1 MIWLGVAACLVI
13 SFMFSGIEAGI
24 LSVNRVRLRHR
35 VKLQDRSAIV
45 LQRLLAQPG
54 RLLVTVLLVTNFMNI
69 CALTLVTQEWVP
81 RFGVSGY
88 ALAGIVAL
96 PIYLFGLELL
106 PKSLFRRFPYRALAA
121 LSQPLRLA
129 DLLLSPVLNAGAGLL
144 QLWDLRE
151 ADEPRKLFVARED
164 FKYLTIESERDGT
177 LTKVEREMIHNVV
190 DFRKVLAKNV
200 MLPMEKV
207 RTVPTETSVPELLR
221 IARETATDQFP
232 VVSAEGRIVGLVAV
246 FDVLVDHTR
255 RETISSYQRRIV
267 SVPPNEEA
275 YHIIR
280 KLRAARITVGA
291 VQDAEGRPLGLV
303 QADDFVSHLVKTA
316 TS

>member
-1 MIWLGVAACLVI
+1 
-13 SFMFSGIEAGI
+13 
-24 LSVNRVRLRHR
+24 
-35 VKLQDRSAIV
+35 
-45 LQRLLAQPG
+45 
-54 RLLVTVLLVTNFMNI
+54 
-69 CALTLVTQEWVP
+69 
-81 RFGVSGY
+81 
-88 ALAGIVAL
+88 
-96 PIYLFGLELL
+96 
-106 PKSLFRRFPYRALAA
+106 
-121 LSQPLRLA
+121 
-129 DLLLSPVLNAGAGLL
+129 VLNAGAGLL